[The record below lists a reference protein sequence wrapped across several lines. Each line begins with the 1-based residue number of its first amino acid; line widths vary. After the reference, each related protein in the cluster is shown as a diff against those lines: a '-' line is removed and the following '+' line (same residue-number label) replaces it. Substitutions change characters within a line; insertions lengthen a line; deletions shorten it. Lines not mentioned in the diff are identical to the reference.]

1 MQQRPLQTRQ
11 TMGQCLN
18 IIVIS
23 GGVSGGVSGGGSG
36 GNNNNNINVSFAILH
51 LRSAA

>member
-1 MQQRPLQTRQ
+1 
-11 TMGQCLN
+11 MGQCLN

>member
-1 MQQRPLQTRQ
+1 
-11 TMGQCLN
+11 MGQCLN

-36 GNNNNNINVSFAILH
+36 GNNNNINVSFAILH